1 MKKKTLK
8 NSVREGYVLE
18 GVDGY
23 YLSHSETYSNP
34 HFLIIKEIIEKER
47 IKGSVLDL
55 CCGSGEVSKVLK
67 GCFIIGSDPYTY
79 NLYKKNT
86 GYSCYS
92 FSFLDIA
99 QGKLSSENI
108 YFDYIICS
116 FALHLCPVSLLP
128 MVLYEL
134 SRVSEKLIIL
144 SPHKRPYIKEYWVL
158 KRSYVYKRVHF
169 REYVKKYT

>member
-1 MKKKTLK
+1 MKG
-8 NSVREGYVLE
+8 VRNGYSEL
-18 GVDGY
+18 GVDNY
-23 YLSHSETYSNP
+23 YLLHKDDYCNP
-34 HFLIIKEIIEKER
+34 HFDVIREMLLREK
-47 IKGSVLDL
+47 ITGNVLDL